1 MAFGER
7 KSERVDFERGIHVY
21 IMGIDGTWRRDCMMV
36 DVSQTGARLRVEGS
50 LEGLDLKEFFLLL
63 SSTGLAYR
71 RCSLVRLSGDQ
82 IGVGFLARDKNAK
95 RKAPQNSGPRTK
107 SFETIP
113 DFGPL
118 INAIQP
124 VWRTYRTGRSL
135 SLRRSSS
142 TFAINL
148 ADPAIFDCPNSQEPQ
163 RSR

>member
-1 MAFGER
+1 MAFGDR
-7 KSERVDFERGIHVY
+7 KSERVDFERGIHAY
-21 IMGIDGTWRRDCMMV
+21 IMWIDGTWRRDCMMV

-50 LEGLDLKEFFLLL
+50 LEGLDLK
-63 SSTGLAYR
+63 SSSCFCRRQVSHIAAVAWYDSLAIK
-71 RCSLVRLSGDQ
+71 SASG
-82 IGVGFLARDKNAK
+82 FWRETRTP
-95 RKAPQNSGPRTK
+95 RKKPPQNSGPRTK

-113 DFGPL
+113 DFGP
-118 INAIQP
+118 IIDAIQP